1 MSKAKKIS
9 TLSVLAI
16 FIVTLSLL
24 TLTSCTGSTEAGEAE
39 TFTVVRGDIEQTVTS
54 TGYVDT
60 VEKKNY
66 SLQASGEVF
75 QSLEDS
81 AFFKKGDILIE
92 IDNSRTKIQI
102 EQAEKNLETAKS
114 SLDLAKINYQ
124 QALDANHIA
133 VQLGETNTDLAEQA
147 AQNAFTAL
155 EDANGY
161 LKEIKDYEFSTDP
174 QIAQAKSQANA
185 SEGAY
190 EQSAISQS
198 STYWQNLS
206 STQSAGTQIRITAE
220 NIEQVEIQVELSENN
235 LELAKLDT
243 DNNIV
248 HAPFDG
254 IVLSSTF
261 SEGEY
266 ASPGITAISVISSD
280 YIIKTQISET
290 DISKLSPGDEVKIT
304 LDAYPE
310 DTFAGSIEEISPLS
324 QSISSIVSF
333 EVTIK
338 PEEDNSPNML
348 YGISANLTII
358 TSKVESVIYIPIEY
372 VYEEGGKEYVDIMG
386 EDEMSRK
393 REIVTGLYG
402 NNHIEVISGL
412 SEGDILVILQD

>member
-9 TLSVLAI
+9 TLSVLTI

-24 TLTSCTGSTEAGEAE
+24 TLTSCTGSTEAGEVE
-39 TFTVVRGDIEQTVTS
+39 TFTVARGDIEQTVTS

-60 VEKKNY
+60 AEKKNY
-66 SLQASGEVF
+66 SLQVSGEVF
-75 QSLEDS
+75 QSLKDS
-81 AFFKKGDILIE
+81 TSFKKGDVLIE

-102 EQAEKNLETAKS
+102 EQAEKNLETARS

-174 QIAQAKSQANA
+174 QITQAKSQANA

-198 STYWQNLS
+198 ATYWQNLN
-206 STQSAGTQIRITAE
+206 STQSARTQIRITAE
-220 NIEQVEIQVELSENN
+220 NIEQVEIQVELSEAN

-243 DNNIV
+243 DNNIIY
-248 HAPFDG
+248 APFDG

-280 YIIKTQISET
+280 YIIKTQINET
-290 DISKLSPGDEVKIT
+290 DISKLNPGDEVEIT

-310 DTFAGSIEEISPLS
+310 DTFTGSIEEISPLS

-338 PEEDNSPNML
+338 PEEDNSPNLL
-348 YGISANLTII
+348 YGISANLTIT

-386 EDEMSRK
+386 EDETARK

-402 NNHIEVISGL
+402 NNYIEVISGL